1 MDEIYRKSLLFD
13 FYGPLLTKR
22 QQEIYLLY
30 RDEDMSLGEIGAYLN
45 ISRQAVHDLLKRTE
59 KLLYGYEDKLHL
71 VEKFE
76 HIRVKLSEI
85 RVLLQDCGQ
94 DRAVDL
100 VLGKI
105 AEIDSLERR

>member
-13 FYGPLLTKR
+13 FYGPLLTRR

-30 RDEDMSLGEIGAYLN
+30 RDEDMSLGEIGAHLN

-59 KLLYGYEDKLHL
+59 KILNGYEEKLHL
-71 VEKFE
+71 VDKFE
-76 HIRVKLSEI
+76 DIRGKLADI
-85 RVLLQDCGQ
+85 RILMKECGDQKALRPVLE
-94 DRAVDL
+94 
-100 VLGKI
+100 KI